1 MNGQFEIVR
10 INLDIKEDGTGTQT
24 DKAKMISFDNFSDAV
39 NYNGKEVKV
48 KITSMFWPSDTSLPL
63 LEPYAL
69 EGEYEIVE

>member
-1 MNGQFEIVR
+1 MNSQFEIVR

-48 KITSMFWPSDTSLPL
+48 KITSMF
-63 LEPYAL
+63 
-69 EGEYEIVE
+69 

>member
-24 DKAKMISFDNFSDAV
+24 DKLKTISFDNFSDAV

-48 KITSMFWPSDTSLPL
+48 KITSMF
-63 LEPYAL
+63 
-69 EGEYEIVE
+69 